1 MLVWLNDIP
10 EASAL
15 SKRPVLPTMAPNP
28 LCLAWREQ
36 IMDNLRLISGRS
48 ALIDVYTSRHPN
60 KSYTIY
66 AVKVHRG
73 KRQEI
78 LSATGRDL
86 EDAFENLHTKS
97 SQEVYQ
103 FIDANGFAFPRGV
116 RSVSGRHED
125 DGSDSSDSE
134 ASTVD
139 ASDILSVSAV
149 SDDSDDDKSK
159 KRAKKTK
166 GSSHRKTKRK
176 TKRRSKHRDS
186 SSSEEEE
193 VDSDSGPEISLRRH
207 RAAVAPIPRPSYIPT
222 PPGVVSH
229 PPPPPPGWRGP
240 PARVYPLG
248 VAAGPPHP
256 PIPSFPPGMRPQPSQ
271 GLAAPTAPVV
281 RGAPAA
287 PSKPVRLIIK
297 WRGHGEKKVIETC
310 VASHRA
316 LQRTALAHVRSH
328 WQTFENVIPQE
339 MTPGRLWGLGAKVR
353 RVALGK
359 DLYAISAA
367 GGDDLGMYFK
377 AEDIPKFEVEV
388 DQDGSIMPPP
398 PPHPHSQQ

>member
-1 MLVWLNDIP
+1 
-10 EASAL
+10 
-15 SKRPVLPTMAPNP
+15 MAPNP
-28 LCLAWREQ
+28 LCLVWREQ
-36 IMDNLRLISGRS
+36 IIDNLRLISGRS

-116 RSVSGRHED
+116 KSVSGSHED
-125 DGSDSSDSE
+125 DESDSSNSE
-134 ASTVD
+134 ASTVEV
-139 ASDILSVSAV
+139 SDILSVSAV
-149 SDDSDDDKSK
+149 SDDSDGENGRR
-159 KRAKKTK
+159 RAKKTK
-166 GSSHRKTKRK
+166 GSSHR
-176 TKRRSKHRDS
+176 
-186 SSSEEEE
+186 
-193 VDSDSGPEISLRRH
+193 
-207 RAAVAPIPRPSYIPT
+207 
-222 PPGVVSH
+222 
-229 PPPPPPGWRGP
+229 
-240 PARVYPLG
+240 
-248 VAAGPPHP
+248 
-256 PIPSFPPGMRPQPSQ
+256 
-271 GLAAPTAPVV
+271 
-281 RGAPAA
+281 APAA
-287 PSKPVRLIIK
+287 SSKPVRLIIK

-359 DLYAISAA
+359 DLYAISAT

-388 DQDGSIMPPP
+388 DHDGSIMPP

>member
-1 MLVWLNDIP
+1 M
-10 EASAL
+10 
-15 SKRPVLPTMAPNP
+15 TYTGNP
-28 LCLAWREQ
+28 
-36 IMDNLRLISGRS
+36 DNLRLISGRS

-116 RSVSGRHED
+116 KSVSGSHED
-125 DGSDSSDSE
+125 DESDSSNSE
-134 ASTVD
+134 ASTVEV
-139 ASDILSVSAV
+139 SDILSVSAV
-149 SDDSDDDKSK
+149 SDDSDGENGRR
-159 KRAKKTK
+159 RAKKTK

-176 TKRRSKHRDS
+176 TKRHSKHHDS
-186 SSSEEEE
+186 SSSEEEDI
-193 VDSDSGPEISLRRH
+193 DSDSGPEISLRRH

-222 PPGVVSH
+222 PPG
-229 PPPPPPGWRGP
+229 
-240 PARVYPLG
+240 
-248 VAAGPPHP
+248 
-256 PIPSFPPGMRPQPSQ
+256 
-271 GLAAPTAPVV
+271 GLAASTAPVAP
-281 RGAPAA
+281 GAPAA
-287 PSKPVRLIIK
+287 SSKPVRLIIK

-359 DLYAISAA
+359 DLYAISAT

-388 DQDGSIMPPP
+388 DHDGSIMPP